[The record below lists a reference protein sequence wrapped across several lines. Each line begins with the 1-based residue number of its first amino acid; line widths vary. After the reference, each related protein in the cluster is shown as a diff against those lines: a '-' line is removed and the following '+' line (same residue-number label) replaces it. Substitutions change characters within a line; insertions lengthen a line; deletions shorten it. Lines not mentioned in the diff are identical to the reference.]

1 MASNDSMVPPRPT
14 GGLGSPKSAPGPG
27 KPKGAPA
34 REAPAVATA
43 PGTAATIGGSS
54 RAADRYFELKSEIHR
69 KLIGV
74 INLDRVSSIPKERVR
89 SEIGRVVERLL
100 EDERVPMTT
109 AEQNRIIEE
118 VLDEVLGLG
127 PLETLLKEPAISDI
141 LVNGYDKVYIER
153 AGKLSLTPVRFKDNN
168 HLLHIIEKI
177 VSQVGRRVDEA
188 NPVVDARL
196 LDGSRVNAII
206 SPLSLDGPALS
217 IRRFGRHVITSDEMV
232 ANKTVMRSMLQF
244 LAACVQCKCTVL
256 VSGGTGSGKTTTLN
270 ALSRFIPEEER
281 IITIEDTAELQ
292 LQQRHV
298 VKFETR
304 PPNLNKQGGINQR
317 QLVRT
322 ALRMRPDRIIVGE
335 CRGPEALDMLQAMN
349 TGVEG
354 SMSTVH
360 ANSPKDAFSRLQ
372 AMVLMA
378 DLDLPTRVV
387 TNQLASA
394 IKVVVQVS
402 RLSDGSRKIIS
413 VAEVT
418 GVEEDAV
425 RIQEIFT
432 FERMGVDDAGKVM
445 GRFRAVWREPRLLAR
460 IRQYGISLPDGLF
473 DEVVDVN
480 Q

>member
-14 GGLGSPKSAPGPG
+14 GGLGSPKTAPAPA
-27 KPKGAPA
+27 KPKGTPA

-43 PGTAATIGGSS
+43 PGTASTIGGSS

-394 IKVVVQVS
+394 IKLVVQVS

-432 FERMGVDDAGKVM
+432 FDRMGVDDAGKVM

-460 IRQYGISLPDGLF
+460 IRQYGITLPDGLF
-473 DEVVDVN
+473 DEIVDVN